1 MAPRAASSRYGKPE
15 EVLSD
20 DWSPHLPGIN
30 APGRYEDYAKDPWKT
45 ISETMRKIDA
55 GTYEY
60 FYPPL
65 AAKK

>member
-1 MAPRAASSRYGKPE
+1 
-15 EVLSD
+15 LSD

-55 GTYEY
+55 STYEY